1 MSVRS
6 LSITKWGN
14 TMGIEPMAHWL
25 NYEWKE
31 LGGSLFRS
39 MGNITAYRQREQ
51 NINLEI
57 NTLTVIQKEL
67 TSHNWKIMCYH
78 VFSPNITCDHCNLG
92 LLPVEGAITGT
103 SLVSWLAPPLQRT
116 PTSSPWE
123 QSVRPQIP
131 RRQSSREASEP
142 SQLTSSNR
150 MRPVPSPNAPSST
163 TSAWP
168 LRGRRG
174 RRRRRRKKRMSQT
187 YTMH

>member
-39 MGNITAYRQREQ
+39 MGNITAHRQREQ

-78 VFSPNITCDHCNLG
+78 VFSPNMWPLQSGLVTCRGCDHRHLIG
-92 LLPVEGAITGT
+92 LLAGPAPAAHAHVLAVGT
-103 SLVSWLAPPLQRT
+103 VGPP
-116 PTSSPWE
+116 PD
-123 QSVRPQIP
+123 
-131 RRQSSREASEP
+131 
-142 SQLTSSNR
+142 
-150 MRPVPSPNAPSST
+150 T
-163 TSAWP
+163 TATVQQGG
-168 LRGRRG
+168 LRAVTADIV
-174 RRRRRRKKRMSQT
+174 Q
-187 YTMH
+187 